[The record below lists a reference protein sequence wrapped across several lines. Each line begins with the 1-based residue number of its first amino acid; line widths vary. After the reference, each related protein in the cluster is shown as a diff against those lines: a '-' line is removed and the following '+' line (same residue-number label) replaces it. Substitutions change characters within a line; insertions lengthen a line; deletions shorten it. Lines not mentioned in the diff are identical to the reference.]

1 MATPYLIGENDIVAV
16 HITGQQAL
24 GYRVEATYRSTA
36 RLMRQQ
42 ALPAWVRE
50 IEATEFPE
58 YGKAVAAAKRILRAE
73 IR

>member
-1 MATPYLIGENDIVAV
+1 MNTPYLIGENDVVAV
-16 HITGQQAL
+16 HVAGQRAV

-36 RLMRQQ
+36 RLMRQ
-42 ALPAWVRE
+42 AEMPAWVRE

-58 YGKAVAAAKRILRAE
+58 YGKAVAAAKRVLQAD